1 MAGTFAAQIRA
12 FADRSKEKI
21 EAVVKQSA
29 QEVFSIAQT
38 PKAQG
43 GRMPVDTGTLRGS
56 LTMTLNG
63 STVAGGSD
71 AYVLAVAGME
81 LGDTIFGGWGGPAA
95 GYARLMEY
103 GTSRTPGNFYM
114 LSAAQQWQ
122 AIVSRNAELV
132 RNL

>member
-1 MAGTFAAQIRA
+1 MAGTFTAKVKA
-12 FADRSKEKI
+12 FTDRTKEKI
-21 EAVVKQSA
+21 EVVVKQSA

-56 LTMTLNG
+56 LTMALNG
-63 STVAGGSD
+63 STVGVGPESYTLAIAG
-71 AYVLAVAGME
+71 YE

-95 GYARLMEY
+95 GYARFQEY
-103 GTSRTPGNFYM
+103 GTSKMAGNFFM
-114 LSAAQQWQ
+114 LNAAQQWQ
-122 AIVSRNAELV
+122 AIVAKNAALV

>member
-1 MAGTFAAQIRA
+1 MTTFTAQIKA
-12 FADRSKEKI
+12 FADRTQEKI

-43 GRMPVDTGTLRGS
+43 GRMPVDTGFLRNS
-56 LTMTLNG
+56 LIASLNG
-63 STVAGGSD
+63 STVGGGAD
-71 AYVLAVAGME
+71 AYVLAVAGAE
-81 LGDTIFGGWGGPAA
+81 LGDTIFAGWTAN
-95 GYARLMEY
+95 YARFMEY
-103 GTSRTPGNFYM
+103 GTSKTPANFYM

-122 AIVSRNAELV
+122 AIVARNAALV

>member
-1 MAGTFAAQIRA
+1 MGTFTAQIKA
-12 FADRSKEKI
+12 FADKSKEKL

-43 GRMPVDTGTLRGS
+43 GRMPVDTGFLRNS
-56 LTMTLNG
+56 LIASLNG
-63 STVAGGSD
+63 STVGGGAD
-71 AYVLAVAGME
+71 AYVLAVAGAE
-81 LGDTIFGGWGGPAA
+81 LGDTIFAGWSAV
-95 GYARLMEY
+95 YARHMEY

-122 AIVSRNAELV
+122 AIVARNAALV

>member
-1 MAGTFAAQIRA
+1 MSTFTAQIKG

-21 EAVVKQSA
+21 EAVIKNSA

-43 GRMPVDTGTLRGS
+43 GRMPVDTGFLRNS
-56 LTMTLNG
+56 LVAELNG
-63 STVAGGSD
+63 ATVAGGSD
-71 AYVLAVAGME
+71 AYALAVAGMNF
-81 LGDTIFGGWGGPAA
+81 GDVIFAGWTAS
-95 GYARLMEY
+95 YARHMEY

-114 LSAAQQWQ
+114 LNAAQQWA
-122 AIVSRNAELV
+122 AIVARNAELL

>member
-1 MAGTFAAQIRA
+1 MSTFTAQIKA
-12 FADRSKEKI
+12 FTDKTNEKL
-21 EAVVKQSA
+21 EAVIKQSA

-43 GRMPVDTGTLRGS
+43 GRMPVDTGFLRNS
-56 LTMTLNG
+56 LVSELNG
-63 STVAGGSD
+63 ATVGKGSD
-71 AYVLAVAGME
+71 AYTLAIAGADV
-81 LGDTIFGGWGGPAA
+81 GDVIFAGWTAN
-95 GYARLMEY
+95 YARFMEY

-122 AIVSRNAELV
+122 AIVARNAELV

>member
-1 MAGTFAAQIRA
+1 MTTFTAQINA
-12 FADRSKEKI
+12 FADRTQEKI

-43 GRMPVDTGTLRGS
+43 GRMPVDTGFLRNS
-56 LTMTLNG
+56 LIASLNG
-63 STVAGGSD
+63 STVGGGAD
-71 AYVLAVAGME
+71 AYVLAVAGAE
-81 LGDTIFGGWGGPAA
+81 LGDTIFAGWTAN
-95 GYARLMEY
+95 YARFMEY
-103 GTSRTPGNFYM
+103 GTSKTPANFYM

-122 AIVSRNAELV
+122 AIVARNAALV

>member
-1 MAGTFAAQIRA
+1 MTTFTAQIKA
-12 FADRSKEKI
+12 FADRTQEKI

-43 GRMPVDTGTLRGS
+43 GRMPVDTGFLRNS
-56 LTMTLNG
+56 LIASLNG
-63 STVAGGSD
+63 STVGGGAD
-71 AYVLAVAGME
+71 AYVLAVAGAE
-81 LGDTIFGGWGGPAA
+81 LGDTIFAGWTAS
-95 GYARLMEY
+95 YARFMEY
-103 GTSRTPGNFYM
+103 GTSKTPANFFM

-122 AIVSRNAELV
+122 AIVARNAALV